1 MGCINTKPPGSG
13 GGLAGSGNTS
23 SFESEYTLGKELGS
37 GAYAVVYEC
46 TSKANGRKAA
56 VKVVERSKLTVEDDE
71 ALKEE
76 VAILRN
82 MKHDHIVQLFDFY
95 QDRQKY
101 YLVLEICLGGELFD
115 RIVEKKSYNEKE
127 ARDLVRVLFDALHY
141 CHQAQVVHRDLK
153 PENLLLEDGR
163 DDANIKLADFGF
175 AQRIYTPNSLTTQC
189 GTPGYVAP
197 EILKGIPYGEKVD
210 VWSAGVIT
218 YILLGGY
225 PPFYDEN
232 QGRMFRKIK
241 RGEFKFHSPMWDNV
255 SPEAK
260 DLIKK
265 LLVVDPSQRL
275 TAADALKH
283 AWVLTN
289 DDVLQ
294 KRDLTNT
301 VEEMKRFNAKRKFRG
316 AVAAVKLMNRL
327 KGSGSVRLDDSTGD
341 GADVDASE
349 SAVPVVFEPVKGNI
363 LATNVSGT
371 A

>member
-1 MGCINTKPPGSG
+1 MGCVNAKAAANSNGLPPSKN
-13 GGLAGSGNTS
+13 L
-23 SFESEYTLGKELGS
+23 SFDKDYTLGKELGS

-46 TSKANGRKAA
+46 TNKATGRKAA
-56 VKVVERSKLTVEDDE
+56 VKIVDRSKLSGEDDE
-71 ALKEE
+71 ALKQE
-76 VAILRN
+76 VAILRD
-82 MKHDHIVQLFDFY
+82 MKHGHVVQLFDFY
-95 QDRQKY
+95 KDRQKY

-127 ARDLVRVLFDALHY
+127 ARDLVRILFDTLRY
-141 CHQAQVVHRDLK
+141 CHSTKVVHRDLK
-153 PENLLLEDGR
+153 PENLLLEDER

-175 AQRIYTPNSLTTQC
+175 AQRMLTPNSLTTQC

-241 RGEFKFHSPMWDNV
+241 RGDFKFHSPMWDHV

-260 DLIKK
+260 DLIKR
-265 LLVVDPSQRL
+265 LLVVDPHKRL
-275 TAADALKH
+275 DAAGALKH
-283 AWVLTN
+283 AWILTS
-289 DDVLQ
+289 DHLLQ
-294 KRDLTNT
+294 KRDLAGT
-301 VEEMKRFNAKRKFRG
+301 VEEMKKFNAKRKFRG
-316 AVAAVKLMNRL
+316 AAKAVILMHRL
-327 KGSGSVRLDDSTGD
+327 KGSSMSGKLDDSTGD
-341 GADVDASE
+341 GEGMDESGPPVDFK
-349 SAVPVVFEPVKGNI
+349 PVRDNI
-363 LATNVSGT
+363 LATNVVAT

>member
-1 MGCINTKPPGSG
+1 M
-13 GGLAGSGNTS
+13 
-23 SFESEYTLGKELGS
+23 GS

-46 TSKANGRKAA
+46 HHKATGRKAA

-76 VAILRN
+76 VAILRSL
-82 MKHDHIVQLFDFY
+82 KHDHIVGLFDFY
-95 QDRQKY
+95 QDKQKY

-127 ARDLVRVLFDALHY
+127 ARDLVRILFDALHY
-141 CHQAQVVHRDLK
+141 CHRASVVHRDLK
-153 PENLLLEDGR
+153 PENLLLEDER
-163 DDANIKLADFGF
+163 DNANIKLADFGF
-175 AQRIYTPNSLTTQC
+175 AQRICAPNSLTTQC

-255 SPEAK
+255 SAEAK

-275 TAADALKH
+275 TAEQALKH
-283 AWVLTN
+283 AWVLTK
-289 DDVLQ
+289 DDVLV
-294 KRDLTNT
+294 KRDLTGT
-301 VEEMKRFNAKRKFRG
+301 VEEMKKFNAKRKFRG

-327 KGSGSVRLDDSTGD
+327 KASGSARLDDSTDD
-341 GADVDASE
+341 GADLDASD
-349 SAVPVVFEPVKGNI
+349 SAAPVVFKPATGNI
-363 LATNVSGT
+363 LATNVAGT

>member
-1 MGCINTKPPGSG
+1 M
-13 GGLAGSGNTS
+13 
-23 SFESEYTLGKELGS
+23 GS

-189 GTPGYVAP
+189 GTPGYVLLPSFPPSLPPSLLPLFLLFSCHWCLLISNSPLPPSLPPTLPPSATSPPRSSRAFRMAKRSMSGALVSSPTSSSVATLLSMTRTKGECSGMCPSLALAP
-197 EILKGIPYGEKVD
+197 SFPPSLLQCFLAPF
-210 VWSAGVIT
+210 VWSVRSVPLPPSLPPSLP
-218 YILLGGY
+218 LLLLTTQ
-225 PPFYDEN
+225 EN
-232 QGRMFRKIK
+232 QA
-241 RGEFKFHSPMWDNV
+241 RGVQV
-255 SPEAK
+255 SFAHVGQRQPG
-260 DLIKK
+260 
-265 LLVVDPSQRL
+265 SQRS
-275 TAADALKH
+275 D
-283 AWVLTN
+283 
-289 DDVLQ
+289 
-294 KRDLTNT
+294 
-301 VEEMKRFNAKRKFRG
+301 
-316 AVAAVKLMNRL
+316 
-327 KGSGSVRLDDSTGD
+327 
-341 GADVDASE
+341 
-349 SAVPVVFEPVKGNI
+349 
-363 LATNVSGT
+363 
-371 A
+371 